1 MRGTITVVIASY
13 RYGSFVAHALESV
26 LAQTLLPD
34 RILVVDDGA
43 HDGVGEIVKKYQDRV
58 KIKLDYLE
66 RENNLGIVK
75 NFNDILMNRTDT
87 DRMMILGADNWLR
100 PDALEKMDV
109 DADIVSSDMY
119 IVGPLVSKRAKRNDK
134 VKEGYMIR
142 VFQID
147 GRIRAHNYI
156 HGSSLYNVRIAQQYG
171 YHPHHKWHEGK
182 VVKNTQEDW
191 WLWRQMILKSKA
203 KHVHISE
210 PLLYY
215 RRHMFN
221 FNTLL

>member
-1 MRGTITVVIASY
+1 MRGSITIVIASY
-13 RYGSFVAHALESV
+13 RYAHFVAHALESV
-26 LAQTLLPD
+26 LAQTLRPD

-43 HDGVGEIVKKYQDRV
+43 HDGVGEIVMKY
-58 KIKLDYLE
+58 KETMFNIDYLE
-66 RENNLGIVK
+66 RKKNLGIVV
-75 NFNDILMNRTDT
+75 NFNDILMNHTDT

-119 IVGPLVSKRAKRNDK
+119 IVGPSVSKRSKRNDM

-142 VFQID
+142 RFRVD
-147 GRIRAHNYI
+147 RRIKAHNYI
-156 HGSSLYNVRIAQQYG
+156 HGSSLYNVKMAQLFG
-171 YHPHHKWHEGK
+171 YHPHHKIAEGK
-182 VVKNTQEDW
+182 IVKNPQEDW
-191 WLWRQMILKSKA
+191 WLWRQMILKAKA
-203 KHVHISE
+203 KHVHIPE

-215 RRHMFN
+215 RRHIFN